1 MCRLLQQSS
10 GIFFTTQSAAAH
22 GPVQQRQKINFI
34 SNKIRRSSSLVCFP
48 TKNPNLGKFWRA
60 FDWKM
65 FIYFMAIWNI
75 LRTFGKV
82 YDHLVHFELLWY
94 ISSSFGIS

>member
-34 SNKIRRSSSLVCFP
+34 SNKIRRSSRAARWFVFQPKIPIWVNFGGPLI
-48 TKNPNLGKFWRA
+48 GKCL
-60 FDWKM
+60 
-65 FIYFMAIWNI
+65 YI
-75 LRTFGKV
+75 L
-82 YDHLVHFELLWY
+82 WP
-94 ISSSFGIS
+94 FGIF